1 MKKLNLLLLED
12 DEFDIFLIKKI
23 LEKAGLNFDITIVSA
38 EDDFTQALQDNTYHA
53 ILSDN
58 SLPQF
63 NATNALKI
71 VKSKEINIPF
81 ILITGTVSEEFA
93 VEIMKDGAWDY
104 ILKDR
109 LQRLPNALL
118 NAINKHELETEY
130 QRKLNDIIKNE
141 ALMKEAERL
150 ARFGSWEVDLITEV
164 HRWSDE
170 NYRIL
175 GYEVGEVTPSFD
187 NFLNRVHPED
197 LYHVQKTID
206 DLFEHLSYQRYFCR
220 VITKNN
226 AQLKHIECEIF
237 ITQGQNG
244 EIVRFNGF
252 TRDISDRRLAE
263 MQIIESEKKY
273 KHLFENN
280 PIPAW
285 IIDSDFKFLD
295 VNKAAI
301 KNYGY
306 SYEEFLSMTA
316 IDIRPDEEK
325 GRFINLDRINSH
337 ITDKGFWKHKKK
349 NGAIIEVEINVVEIN
364 YEGRKCKLII
374 ANDITEKKEA
384 EQALI
389 QSEANLHLILDLI
402 PQSIFAKDYE
412 GRFLFVNQSFSD
424 LHGHS
429 TTEMIGR
436 SIKKTIPV
444 IDELDPLLQHDRE
457 VIRSGEVKIIP
468 ELKFTTHTGETRVYH
483 VTKLPYQPAGKKN
496 NAVLGI
502 AADITEQ
509 KRAESERM
517 KMLEEIVQRNIDLE
531 QFSYIV
537 SHSLRAPIAN
547 LLGIND
553 LINNEDLTTDEKIF
567 LLKGISESIKR
578 LDNVIIDLNQVT
590 QIKHAVNEKKELITF
605 SNLVN
610 SIKSNI
616 DNLSNNPDI
625 AINTYFNEF
634 DTFYSV
640 TNYMHS
646 IFYNLIS
653 NSIKYKQP
661 GVPLICEITSRKND
675 DNILLIFKDNGMGID
690 LNKTGD
696 QIFELY
702 KRFHIGA
709 AEGKGMGLFMVKTHV
724 ESLGGK
730 ISVSSEINKGTEF
743 KIEFP
748 LFALDPLQR

>member
-1 MKKLNLLLLED
+1 MMNLLLLED

-23 LEKAGLNFDITIVSA
+23 LEKAGLKFDITIVSA
-38 EDDFTQALQDNTYHA
+38 EDDFTHALQDNTYHA

-63 NATNALKI
+63 NATKALKI
-71 VKSKEINIPF
+71 VKGKEISIPF

-104 ILKDR
+104 VLKDR
-109 LQRLPNALL
+109 LQRLPNAIL
-118 NAINKHELETEY
+118 NAINKHQLETEY

-197 LYHVQKTID
+197 LSHVQKTID
-206 DLFEHLSYQRYFCR
+206 HLFENLSYQKYFCR

-237 ITQGQNG
+237 ITQAQNG

-273 KHLFENN
+273 QHLFENN

-285 IIDSDFKFLD
+285 IIDANFRFVD
-295 VNKAAI
+295 VNQAAV

-306 SYEEFLSMTA
+306 SYDEFLSMTA

-325 GRFINLDRINSH
+325 DRFINLDRINSH
-337 ITDKGFWKHKKK
+337 INDKGFWKHKKK

-364 YEGRKCKLII
+364 FEGKKCKLII

-412 GRFLFVNQSFSD
+412 GRFLFVNKSFSD
-424 LHGHS
+424 LHGHPAA
-429 TTEMIGR
+429 EMIGE
-436 SIKKTIPV
+436 SIMKTIPV
-444 IDELDPLLQHDRE
+444 IDELDPLLKHDRE
-457 VIRSGEVKIIP
+457 VILSGEVKIIP
-468 ELKFTTHTGETRVYH
+468 ELKFTQHSGETKIFH
-483 VTKLPYQPAGKKN
+483 VTKLPYLPAGKKN
-496 NAVLGI
+496 SAVLGI

-517 KMLEEIVQRNIDLE
+517 NMLEEIVQRNIDLE

-547 LLGIND
+547 LLGISD
-553 LINNEDLTTDEKIF
+553 LIDNEDLTSDEKIF
-567 LLKGISESIKR
+567 LLKGISESVKK
-578 LDNVIIDLNQVT
+578 LDNVIIDLNQIT
-590 QIKHAVNEKKELITF
+590 QVKHSVNEKKELVTF

-610 SIKSNI
+610 NIKADIN
-616 DNLSNNPDI
+616 NLINNPDI
-625 AINTYFNEF
+625 TINTYFSEF
-634 DTFYSV
+634 DTFYTVS
-640 TNYMHS
+640 NYMYS
-646 IFYNLIS
+646 IFYNLIT
-653 NSIKYKQP
+653 NSIKYKRP
-661 GVPLICEITSRKND
+661 DTPLICEIKSNKRN
-675 DNILLIFKDNGMGID
+675 DNIQLLFKDNGMGID
-690 LNKTGD
+690 LKKSGD
-696 QIFELY
+696 QVFELY
-702 KRFHIGA
+702 KRFHLSA

-730 ISVSSEINKGTEF
+730 ISVSSEVNKGTEF
-743 KIEFP
+743 TIEFP
-748 LFALDPLQR
+748 LTGPN